1 MNNHQNPD
9 GTYDGIAVM
18 SSVTGLPR
26 KTVAEIAEEVRANH
40 ALLHDCPYHEFAPI
54 QPRVKAG
61 QRYRCIECGGEVDHH
76 AWLWHERGRRA
87 P

>member
-1 MNNHQNPD
+1 MNKFQNHD
-9 GTYDGIAVM
+9 GTYDGIAIM

-26 KTVAEIAEEVRANH
+26 KTVAEIAAEVKANH
-40 ALLHDCPYHEFAPI
+40 ELLDACLYHEFSPI
-54 QPRVKAG
+54 LPRVKLG

-76 AWLWHERGRRA
+76 AWYWHERGRRK